1 MNQSIL
7 EYINAEQTR
16 RNFNKFYCAG
26 YVLIFVCSL
35 EHSLKTTDPIKFFF
49 VFAIFAGVI
58 SLFHGMT
65 NVCLLLAT
73 PKISA
78 SDDEILEAAK
88 TAPRWFANTVV
99 KLQTQES

>member
-1 MNQSIL
+1 MNQLIL
-7 EYINAEQTR
+7 EYIKSEQTR

-26 YVLIFVCSL
+26 YVLLLVIWLDF
-35 EHSLKTTDPIKFFF
+35 HLKTTDILKSFL
-49 VFAIFAGVI
+49 VYAIFCGVI
-58 SLFHGMT
+58 FLFHGMT

-88 TAPRWFANTVV
+88 TAPHWFANTVV
-99 KLQTQES
+99 KLQTQDS